1 MVTIYHNPRCSK
13 SRECLALL
21 ETRNIPFATI
31 KYLDTHLSKEEIKEL
46 LKILKIKPLELVR
59 QKEQVWVEKYKGRT
73 LTGAQIITALSKHPE
88 LIERPIV
95 TNGYNG
101 IIARPADKIDEILL

>member
-31 KYLDTHLSKEEIKEL
+31 KYLDTPLSKEEIKEL

-59 QKEQVWVEKYKGRT
+59 QKEQVWIEKYK
-73 LTGAQIITALSKHPE
+73 GAQIITALSKHPE
-88 LIERPIV
+88 LIEPHCNKWLQWR
-95 TNGYNG
+95 YCK
-101 IIARPADKIDEILL
+101 AC